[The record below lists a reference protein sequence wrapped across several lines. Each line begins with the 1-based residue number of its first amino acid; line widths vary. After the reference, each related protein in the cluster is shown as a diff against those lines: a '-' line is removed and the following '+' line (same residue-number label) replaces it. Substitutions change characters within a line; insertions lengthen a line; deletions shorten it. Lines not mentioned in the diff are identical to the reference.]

1 MATTAATN
9 TGPVEEE
16 CLRKLPLTGTLGMDY
31 YINIWLIYPKRAYE
45 NPYENKPTCL
55 RHLVV
60 PEEEWL
66 HGRTE
71 RVDSPLAKDGDREE
85 DQASEDNRPHCK
97 GDANCNKYLIFLS
110 RRVMLQH
117 VLFLVGTHL

>member
-1 MATTAATN
+1 
-9 TGPVEEE
+9 
-16 CLRKLPLTGTLGMDY
+16 MDS
-31 YINIWLIYPKRAYE
+31 INIWLIYPKRAYE
-45 NPYENKPTCL
+45 NPNENEPTCL

-71 RVDSPLAKDGDREE
+71 RVDSPLAKDGDRND

-97 GDANCNKYLIFLS
+97 GDTNCNKYEIFFVKAGDVATCFISSRDSSLIIS
-110 RRVMLQH
+110 K
-117 VLFLVGTHL
+117 